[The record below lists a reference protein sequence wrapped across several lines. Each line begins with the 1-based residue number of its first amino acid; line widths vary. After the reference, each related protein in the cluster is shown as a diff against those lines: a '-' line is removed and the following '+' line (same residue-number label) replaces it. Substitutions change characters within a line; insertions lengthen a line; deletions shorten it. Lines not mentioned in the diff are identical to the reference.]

1 MATRAAVIKKIKANP
16 NETLLKMP
24 EDELSDLVLYFNNQ
38 YFVKGKSSISD
49 ELFDIIKDKLRKL
62 NKNNPALKQVGALV
76 ADNKK
81 KVKLPVYMGS
91 MNKIK
96 GDQKAIDTFRDKHD
110 SDMFIVSDKLDGVSA
125 LYHVD
130 EEGKQHLYS
139 RGDGLIGQ
147 DITHLVTFLPNSFP
161 SKPVK
166 NTMVRGELIIS
177 KANFEKIKDLGAK
190 GRNTVAGI
198 VNAKVPNTKILKLVE
213 FRTYS
218 LIQPEGFSVKDQFS
232 ELVKRGFLIA
242 NNTSITRNDM
252 TLEILSSILIDRRS
266 QSPFEIDG
274 IIVSDNKF
282 HSVVE
287 SQNPTYAFAF
297 KSILTMETA
306 EVLVSNV
313 EWNLSKDGY
322 FKPVVQ
328 INPVRLNGVLI
339 KRATGFNGD
348 FIESNGIGP
357 GAKIIITR
365 SGDVIPYITKVLTR
379 AEGGPQMPTEK
390 YQWNDTH
397 KEIMV
402 VGESEKVDLKVIV
415 NFFDKLDIKG
425 MSEKSVEKIY
435 NSGFRSIK
443 SILNAQTSDFEKVAG
458 LLNKSKLYD
467 MIHDRI
473 KAVDCITLM
482 KASNAFGHGFGERRI
497 TMIYKDFPNMMK
509 TAPTMEELVQVD
521 GISDIT
527 ASAFLKGLEQ
537 FHEFLKLT
545 KLPCKLGSSNT
556 KATKENNKVNENAE
570 KFKDQVIVF
579 SGFRNGDWEVLIKE
593 GGGTVGSS
601 VTKNTTMIVV
611 KDISATTKKIED
623 AKAKGIHIVSMQ
635 NFQNILNK

>member
-1 MATRAAVIKKIKANP
+1 
-16 NETLLKMP
+16 
-24 EDELSDLVLYFNNQ
+24 
-38 YFVKGKSSISD
+38 
-49 ELFDIIKDKLRKL
+49 
-62 NKNNPALKQVGALV
+62 
-76 ADNKK
+76 
-81 KVKLPVYMGS
+81 
-91 MNKIK
+91 
-96 GDQKAIDTFRDKHD
+96 
-110 SDMFIVSDKLDGVSA
+110 
-125 LYHVD
+125 
-130 EEGKQHLYS
+130 
-139 RGDGLIGQ
+139 
-147 DITHLVTFLPNSFP
+147 
-161 SKPVK
+161 
-166 NTMVRGELIIS
+166 
-177 KANFEKIKDLGAK
+177 
-190 GRNTVAGI
+190 
-198 VNAKVPNTKILKLVE
+198 
-213 FRTYS
+213 
-218 LIQPEGFSVKDQFS
+218 
-232 ELVKRGFLIA
+232 
-242 NNTSITRNDM
+242 
-252 TLEILSSILIDRRS
+252 
-266 QSPFEIDG
+266 
-274 IIVSDNKF
+274 
-282 HSVVE
+282 
-287 SQNPTYAFAF
+287 
-297 KSILTMETA
+297 
-306 EVLVSNV
+306 
-313 EWNLSKDGY
+313 
-322 FKPVVQ
+322 
-328 INPVRLNGVLI
+328 
-339 KRATGFNGD
+339 
-348 FIESNGIGP
+348 
-357 GAKIIITR
+357 
-365 SGDVIPYITKVLTR
+365 
-379 AEGGPQMPTEK
+379 
-390 YQWNDTH
+390 
-397 KEIMV
+397 
-402 VGESEKVDLKVIV
+402 
-415 NFFDKLDIKG
+415 